1 MLGNITSHRYS
12 THTHSQFSSITL
24 TVSLSHCTLIM
35 PENVAKKSVGKK
47 RKTKTPKDVPQL
59 GDPDRKR
66 VLNVLAQRRYR
77 ERRKAKFAA

>member
-1 MLGNITSHRYS
+1 
-12 THTHSQFSSITL
+12 
-24 TVSLSHCTLIM
+24 M
-35 PENVAKKSVGKK
+35 PEHVNRVEKPMGKK
-47 RKTKTPKDVPQL
+47 KKTKTPKEVPEL